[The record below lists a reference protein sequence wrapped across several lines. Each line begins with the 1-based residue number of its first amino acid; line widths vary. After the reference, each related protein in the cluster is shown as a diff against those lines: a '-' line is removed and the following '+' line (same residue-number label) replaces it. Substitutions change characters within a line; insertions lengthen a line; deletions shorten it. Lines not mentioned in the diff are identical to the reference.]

1 MCMLEYMIISNRVV
15 KSNMTNPHRIAHFE
29 YLSMLKNEGKLQIA
43 GRFSDGTGGMYILTV
58 DSFEEAQRLADADP
72 YHIYSIRKFKV
83 FGWER
88 KL

>member
-1 MCMLEYMIISNRVV
+1 MPEYMILSNLVV
-15 KSNMTNPHRIAHFE
+15 KGNITNPHRTAHFE

-58 DSFEEAQRLADADP
+58 DSIEEAKRLADADP
-72 YHIYSIRKFKV
+72 YHINGIRKFKV